1 MRLSLSLA
9 AAFTCCFFIGFGQQ
23 NLQPGYI
30 ILNDGDT
37 LRGFIDYKEWHKN
50 PSEISFG
57 IALDK
62 PTSSYSTDE
71 ITYFEVIGKESYYRF
86 RVRVSMDTRSLS
98 YLAEKKDSS
107 SRTENEFLRT
117 VSSGKNISLFSL
129 NDEVKLRWYVKH
141 KNDLEPQELLNSM
154 YRTAGQVV
162 NEREYRVQLYRIASS
177 YSPTS
182 EEMTRIISRTNYTEQ
197 SIRKIC
203 DLINGDNQ
211 NEAVEKKNRDKSA
224 SRVRFFAGT
233 GLTRGVITFSRES
246 RYTGQQPS
254 VTLTPLLTGGV
265 DIYLVPE
272 IGRAYFRN
280 SLTYTKIDSEV
291 KSEVEV
297 YYQATEQYILE
308 LSQQNISIHSQ
319 LNYNF
324 YNKPGFK
331 WFGGVGAGINIP
343 YYSKNR
349 QTYIAEGV
357 GATTHVTDNYLAT
370 KKFWLNTSFRSGI
383 AIKHVELAMSYYPK
397 SDITSSDGY
406 SVKNSSWQLQCI
418 YLF

>member
-1 MRLSLSLA
+1 MSLKLAFA

-57 IALDK
+57 TALNK
-62 PTSSYSTDE
+62 PTNSYSTDE
-71 ITYFEVIGKESYYRF
+71 IVYFEVTGKKSYYRF

-98 YLAEKKDSS
+98 SLAEKKDSS
-107 SRTENEFLRT
+107 SRTEGEFLRT
-117 VSSGKNISLFSL
+117 VSKGKNISLFSL
-129 NDEVKLRWYVKH
+129 NDEVKLRWYVKQT
-141 KNDLEPQELLNSM
+141 NEAAPQELLNSI
-154 YRTAGQVV
+154 YRAGGQVM

-177 YSPTS
+177 YSVAG
-182 EEMTRIISRTNYTEQ
+182 EEMTRIISRANYTEQ

-203 DLINGDNQ
+203 DLINGNNP
-211 NEAVEKKNRDKSA
+211 NEVGEKKNLDKA
-224 SRVRFFAGT
+224 ESRVRFFAGT
-233 GLTRGVITFSRES
+233 GITRGVITFSGES

-254 VTLTPLLTGGV
+254 VSLTPLLTGGI
-265 DIYLVPE
+265 DIYLVPD
-272 IGRAYFRN
+272 IGRVYFRN
-280 SLTYTKIDSEV
+280 SLTYTNVNSEV
-291 KSEVEV
+291 KSEVEE
-297 YYQATEQYILE
+297 YYHATEQYVLE

-324 YNKPGFK
+324 YNRPDLK

-343 YYSKNR
+343 FYSKNR
-349 QTYIAEGV
+349 QTFIAEGA
-357 GATTHVTDNYLAT
+357 GAFTTVTDNYLDT
-370 KKFWLNTSFRSGI
+370 KKFWLNASVRSGV
-383 AIKHVELAMSYYPK
+383 AIKHIELAMSYYPK
-397 SDITSSDGY
+397 SDITTSDGY